1 MKFFKLMLTAFVCMS
16 MMACVNQAKLQKE
29 RELAGGDNGLI
40 CRMEQVAGK
49 LIRERICYTPAQIER
64 IREASQNAKDGMD
77 RRDAIATPQG

>member
-16 MMACVNQAKLQKE
+16 LMACVNQAKLQKE

-49 LIRERICYTPAQIER
+49 LIRERICYTPAQLER
-64 IREASQNAKDGMD
+64 IREASQNAKESMD